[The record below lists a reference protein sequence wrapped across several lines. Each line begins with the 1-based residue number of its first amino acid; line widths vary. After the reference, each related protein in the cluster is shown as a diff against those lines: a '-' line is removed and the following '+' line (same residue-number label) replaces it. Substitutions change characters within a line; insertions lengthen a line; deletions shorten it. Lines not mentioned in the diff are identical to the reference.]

1 MKNLYFKLAFSGIKG
16 NKKTYLPY
24 ILASVGVIAMYYIIA
39 YLAGS
44 SFIAS
49 FTGGKQIQIYLGMG
63 VNILEVFS
71 IIFLFYTHSFL
82 IRRRKQEFGLYNILG
97 LSRRDIAIV
106 MFVETTS
113 LALLT
118 IGIGLLSG
126 VLLSKIAELALMA
139 LIEAPQSYGINL
151 SPSAIIDT
159 IVLFL
164 SINAIVYCKT
174 LFDIHHTK
182 TVNLLH
188 SDSYG
193 EKAPKANWL
202 IAIIGLVILVVAYA
216 IALSIKDPVLA
227 ITLFFFAVV
236 LVIIATYLLFT
247 AGSVT
252 LCRLL
257 QKNKKYYYK
266 TNHFVSVSSMA
277 FRMKRNGAG
286 LATICILSTM
296 VLVTITFTTCMY
308 TGLEN
313 GIRNRFPRNIMLD
326 IYAENSKDLS
336 TIESAVRP
344 EMDNILTRF
353 GDAQSNLL
361 DFQCVAFS
369 GVKDGNNL
377 TFLAMNDMASLDK
390 AYDIYILP
398 ISDYN
403 EMSDEPITLKNNE
416 AAVWVSNGTPMTGEV
431 NIEGGITVDVIK
443 QIEDFSENDI
453 STSSFMPSIYFFVNE
468 FEPIVTALQTADQAE
483 ETPMGIVVHWFYGMD
498 YAGDEMQSSLCAALS
513 ETISQ
518 NDLVAQNAVL
528 FSGDCAADSRENFKA
543 LYGGAFY
550 LGVILGTMFM
560 VAAVMIIYYK
570 QLTEGYE
577 DKAKFAIMQKVGMTA
592 KEIRKSINSQIL
604 TVFFLPLV
612 TAGIHLC
619 FAFPLL
625 EKILAMFN
633 IVDHN
638 LLIMVTGITFLVFT
652 LFYII
657 VYKLTSRTYYR
668 IVTDMQ
674 TGN

>member
-1 MKNLYFKLAFSGIKG
+1 MKNLWFKLAVSGMKG

-44 SFIAS
+44 TFIAS
-49 FTGGKQIQIYLGMG
+49 FNGGTQIQIYLGMG
-63 VNILEVFS
+63 VNILEIFS

-97 LSRRDIAIV
+97 LSRRDIGIV
-106 MFVETTS
+106 MFVETILIS
-113 LALLT
+113 LLT
-118 IGIGLLSG
+118 ITAGIAAGI
-126 VLLSKIAELALMA
+126 LLSKIAELALMA
-139 LIEAPQSYGINL
+139 LIEAEQNYAINISL
-151 SPSAIIDT
+151 SAIIDT

-188 SDSYG
+188 TDNYG

-202 IAIIGLVILVVAYA
+202 FAIVGLVLLVVAYYL
-216 IALSIKDPVLA
+216 ALQIKDPIIAVT
-227 ITLFFFAVV
+227 IFFFAVA
-236 LVIIATYLLFT
+236 LVIVATYLLFT

-257 QKNKKYYYK
+257 QRNKKYYYK
-266 TNHFVSVSSMA
+266 TNHFISVSSMA

-308 TGLEN
+308 AGIEN
-313 GIRNRFPRNIMLD
+313 GLRNRFPRNIMLD
-326 IYAENSKDLS
+326 IYAPDTTSLASVQE
-336 TIESAVRP
+336 AVQP
-344 EMDNILTRF
+344 EMENILSQY
-353 GDAQSNLL
+353 GNAQSNML
-361 DFQCVAFS
+361 DYHVVGFS
-369 GVKDGNNL
+369 GIKEGNCL
-377 TFLAMNDMASLDK
+377 SFLPMNDMASLDK

-398 ISDYN
+398 VSDYN
-403 EMSDEPITLKNNE
+403 EMSDEPLTLTGNE
-416 AAVWVSNGTPMTGEV
+416 AAVWTSNNTTISG
-431 NIEGGITVDVIK
+431 NITIEENVTLDVT
-443 QIEDFSENDI
+443 QQVEDFSNGDI
-453 STSSFMPSIYFFVNE
+453 STSSFMPTIYLFVNE
-468 FEPIVTALQTADQAE
+468 FDDVVNALTIAQQDMDYPI
-483 ETPMGIVVHWFYGMD
+483 GITVHWFYGMD
-498 YAGDEMQSSLCAALS
+498 YAGDAEQSSLCAAL
-513 ETISQ
+513 TDVISQ
-518 NDLVAQNAVL
+518 NELIASNTVL
-528 FSGDCAADSRENFKA
+528 YSSDCAADSRESFRA

-577 DKAKFAIMQKVGMTA
+577 DKARFNIMQKVGMTA

-604 TVFFLPLV
+604 TVFFMPLIA
-612 TAGIHLC
+612 AGIHLC

-633 IVDHN
+633 IVDHT
-638 LLIMVTGITFLVFT
+638 LLVMVTGITFLVFA
-652 LFYII
+652 LFYIV
-657 VYKLTSRTYYR
+657 VYHLTSRTYYR
-668 IVTDMQ
+668 IVTDMH
-674 TGN
+674 TEG

>member
-1 MKNLYFKLAFSGIKG
+1 MKNLYYKLAISGIKG

-49 FTGGKQIQIYLGMG
+49 FTGGKKIQIYLGMG

-71 IIFLFYTHSFL
+71 VIFLFYTHSFL

-106 MFVETTS
+106 MFVETTGI
-113 LALLT
+113 ALLT

-126 VLLSKIAELALMA
+126 ILLSKIAELALMA

-151 SPSAIIDT
+151 SPNAIMDT

-202 IAIIGLVILVVAYA
+202 IAIIGLVILIVAYA
-216 IALSIKDPVLA
+216 IALSIKDPILA

-344 EMDNILTRF
+344 EMDNILNQY
-353 GDAQSNLL
+353 GNAQSNLL

-403 EMSDEPITLKNNE
+403 EMSDEPITLKDNE

-657 VYKLTSRTYYR
+657 VYKLTSRTYYW

-674 TGN
+674 TGT

>member
-1 MKNLYFKLAFSGIKG
+1 MKNLWFKLAVSGMKG

-44 SFIAS
+44 TFIAS
-49 FTGGKQIQIYLGMG
+49 FNGGTQIQIYLGMG
-63 VNILEVFS
+63 VNILEIFS

-97 LSRRDIAIV
+97 LSRRDIGIV
-106 MFVETTS
+106 MFVETILIS
-113 LALLT
+113 LLT
-118 IGIGLLSG
+118 ITAGIAAGI
-126 VLLSKIAELALMA
+126 LLSKIAELALMA
-139 LIEAPQSYGINL
+139 LIEAEQNYAINISL
-151 SPSAIIDT
+151 SAIIDT

-188 SDSYG
+188 TDNYG

-202 IAIIGLVILVVAYA
+202 FAIVGLVLLVVAYYL
-216 IALSIKDPVLA
+216 ALQIKDPIIAV
-227 ITLFFFAVV
+227 TVFFFAVA
-236 LVIIATYLLFT
+236 LVIVATYLLFT

-257 QKNKKYYYK
+257 QRNKKYYYK
-266 TNHFVSVSSMA
+266 TNHFISVSSMA

-308 TGLEN
+308 AGIEN
-313 GIRNRFPRNIMLD
+313 GLRNRFPRNIMLD
-326 IYAENSKDLS
+326 IYAPDTTSLATVQE
-336 TIESAVRP
+336 AVQP
-344 EMDNILTRF
+344 EMENILSQY
-353 GDAQSNLL
+353 GNAQSNML
-361 DFQCVAFS
+361 DYHVVGFS
-369 GVKDGNNL
+369 GIKEGNSL
-377 TFLAMNDMASLDK
+377 SFLPMNDMASLDK

-398 ISDYN
+398 VSDYN
-403 EMSDEPITLKNNE
+403 EMSDEPLTLTGNE
-416 AAVWVSNGTPMTGEV
+416 AAVWTSNNTTISG
-431 NIEGGITVDVIK
+431 NITIEENVTLNVTQQV
-443 QIEDFSENDI
+443 EDFSNGDI
-453 STSSFMPSIYFFVNE
+453 STSSFMPTIYLFVNE
-468 FEPIVTALQTADQAE
+468 FDDVVNALTIAQQDMDYPI
-483 ETPMGIVVHWFYGMD
+483 GITVHWFYGMD
-498 YAGDEMQSSLCAALS
+498 YTGDAEQSSLCAAL
-513 ETISQ
+513 TDVISQ
-518 NDLVAQNAVL
+518 NELIASNTVL
-528 FSGDCAADSRENFKA
+528 YSSDCAADSRESFRA

-577 DKAKFAIMQKVGMTA
+577 DKARFNIMQKVGMTA

-604 TVFFLPLV
+604 TVFFMPLIA
-612 TAGIHLC
+612 AGIHLC

-633 IVDHN
+633 IVDHT
-638 LLIMVTGITFLVFT
+638 LLVMVTGITFLVFA
-652 LFYII
+652 LFYIV
-657 VYKLTSRTYYR
+657 VYHLTSRTYYR
-668 IVTDMQ
+668 IVTDMH
-674 TGN
+674 TEG

>member
-1 MKNLYFKLAFSGIKG
+1 MKNLYYKLAISGIKG

-71 IIFLFYTHSFL
+71 VIFLFYTHSFL

-106 MFVETTS
+106 MFVETTGI
-113 LALLT
+113 ALLT

-126 VLLSKIAELALMA
+126 ILLSKIAELALMA
-139 LIEAPQSYGINL
+139 LIEAPQNYGINL
-151 SPSAIIDT
+151 SLNAIMDT

-174 LFDIHHTK
+174 LFDIHRTK

-202 IAIIGLVILVVAYA
+202 IAIIGLVILIVAYA
-216 IALSIKDPVLA
+216 IALNIKDPILA

-326 IYAENSKDLS
+326 IYAENAKDLS

-344 EMDNILTRF
+344 EMENILTRF

-369 GVKDGNNL
+369 GVKDGNNIS
-377 TFLAMNDMASLDK
+377 FLAMNDMASLDK
-390 AYDIYILP
+390 AYDVYILSV
-398 ISDYN
+398 SDYN
-403 EMSDEPITLKNNE
+403 EMRDEPITLEDNE
-416 AAVWVSNGTPMTGEV
+416 AAIWVSNGTTITGEL
-431 NIEGGITVDVIK
+431 NIEGGITVNVAK
-443 QIEDFSENDI
+443 QVEDFSQNDI
-453 STSSFMPSIYFFVNE
+453 STTAFMPSIYLFVND
-468 FEPIVTALQTADQAE
+468 FETVVTALQTADQAT

-528 FSGDCAADSRENFKA
+528 FSSDCAADSRQNFKA

-577 DKAKFAIMQKVGMTA
+577 DKARFAIMQKVGMTA

>member
-1 MKNLYFKLAFSGIKG
+1 MKNLWFKLAVSGMKG

-44 SFIAS
+44 TFIAS
-49 FTGGKQIQIYLGMG
+49 FNGGTQIQIYLGMG
-63 VNILEVFS
+63 VNILEIFS

-97 LSRRDIAIV
+97 LSRRDIGIV
-106 MFVETTS
+106 MFVETILIS
-113 LALLT
+113 LLT
-118 IGIGLLSG
+118 ITAGIAAGI
-126 VLLSKIAELALMA
+126 LLSKIAELALMA
-139 LIEAPQSYGINL
+139 LIEAEQNYAINISL
-151 SPSAIIDT
+151 SAIIDT

-188 SDSYG
+188 TDNYG

-202 IAIIGLVILVVAYA
+202 FAIVGLVLLVVAYYL
-216 IALSIKDPVLA
+216 ALQIKDPIIAVT
-227 ITLFFFAVV
+227 IFFFAVA
-236 LVIIATYLLFT
+236 LVIVATYLLFT

-257 QKNKKYYYK
+257 QRNKKYYYK
-266 TNHFVSVSSMA
+266 TNHFISVSSMA

-308 TGLEN
+308 AGIEN
-313 GIRNRFPRNIMLD
+313 GLRNRFPRNIMLD
-326 IYAENSKDLS
+326 IYAPDTTSLATVQE
-336 TIESAVRP
+336 TVQP
-344 EMDNILTRF
+344 EMENILAQY
-353 GDAQSNLL
+353 GNAQSNML
-361 DFQCVAFS
+361 DYHVVSFS
-369 GVKDGNNL
+369 GIKEGNSL
-377 TFLAMNDMASLDK
+377 SFLPMNDMASLDK

-398 ISDYN
+398 VSDYN
-403 EMSDEPITLKNNE
+403 EMSDEPLTLTGNE
-416 AAVWVSNGTPMTGEV
+416 AAVWTSNNTTISG
-431 NIEGGITVDVIK
+431 NITIEENVTLDVT
-443 QIEDFSENDI
+443 QQVEDFSNGDI
-453 STSSFMPSIYFFVNE
+453 STSSFMPTIYLFVNE
-468 FEPIVTALQTADQAE
+468 FDDVVNALTIAQQDMDYPI
-483 ETPMGIVVHWFYGMD
+483 GITVHWFYGMD
-498 YAGDEMQSSLCAALS
+498 YTGDAEQSSLCAAL
-513 ETISQ
+513 TDVISQ
-518 NDLVAQNAVL
+518 NELIASNTVL
-528 FSGDCAADSRENFKA
+528 YSSDCAADSRESFRA

-577 DKAKFAIMQKVGMTA
+577 DKARFNIMQKVGMTA

-604 TVFFLPLV
+604 TVFFMPLIA
-612 TAGIHLC
+612 AGIHLC

-633 IVDHN
+633 IVDHT
-638 LLIMVTGITFLVFT
+638 LLVMVTGITFLVFA
-652 LFYII
+652 LFYIV
-657 VYKLTSRTYYR
+657 VYHLTSRTYYR
-668 IVTDMQ
+668 IVTDMH
-674 TGN
+674 TEG

>member
-1 MKNLYFKLAFSGIKG
+1 MKNLYYKLAISGIKG

-24 ILASVGVIAMYYIIA
+24 ILACIGVIAMYYIIA

-126 VLLSKIAELALMA
+126 ILLSKIAELALMA

-151 SPSAIIDT
+151 SLNAIMDT

-174 LFDIHHTK
+174 LFDIHRTK

-257 QKNKKYYYK
+257 QKNRKYYYK
-266 TNHFVSVSSMA
+266 TNHFISVSSMA

-326 IYAENSKDLS
+326 IYAENAEDLS

-344 EMDNILTRF
+344 EMDNILNQY
-353 GDAQSNLL
+353 GNAQSNLL

-369 GVKDGNNL
+369 GVKDGNNIS
-377 TFLAMNDMASLDK
+377 FLAMNDMASLDK
-390 AYDIYILP
+390 AYDVYILP
-398 ISDYN
+398 VSDYN
-403 EMSDEPITLKNNE
+403 EMSDEPITLKDNE
-416 AAVWVSNGTPMTGEV
+416 AAIWVSNGTTITGEL
-431 NIEGGITVDVIK
+431 NMEGSITVNVTK
-443 QIEDFSENDI
+443 QVEDFSENDI
-453 STSSFMPSIYFFVNE
+453 STTAFMPSIYLFVND
-468 FEPIVTALQTADQAE
+468 FEPVVTALQTAQQSME
-483 ETPMGIVVHWFYGMD
+483 YPIGIDVHWFYGMD
-498 YAGDEMQSSLCAALS
+498 YARDEIQSSLCAALS

-518 NDLVAQNAVL
+518 NELVAQNAVL
-528 FSGDCAADSRENFKA
+528 FSSDCAADSRENFKA

-577 DKAKFAIMQKVGMTA
+577 DKARFAIMQKVGMTA

-633 IVDHN
+633 IIDHN
-638 LLIMVTGITFLVFT
+638 LLIFVTGMTFLVFA

>member
-49 FTGGKQIQIYLGMG
+49 FTGGKKIQIYLGMG

>member
-1 MKNLYFKLAFSGIKG
+1 MKNLYYKLAISGIKG

-24 ILASVGVIAMYYIIA
+24 ILACIGVIAMYYIIA

-118 IGIGLLSG
+118 ISIGLLSG
-126 VLLSKIAELALMA
+126 ILLSKIAELALMA

-151 SPSAIIDT
+151 SLNAIMDT

-174 LFDIHHTK
+174 LFDIHRTK

-257 QKNKKYYYK
+257 QKNRKYYYK
-266 TNHFVSVSSMA
+266 TNHFISVSSMA

-326 IYAENSKDLS
+326 IYAENAEDLS

-344 EMDNILTRF
+344 EMDNILNQY
-353 GDAQSNLL
+353 GNAQSNLL

-369 GVKDGNNL
+369 GVKDGNNIS
-377 TFLAMNDMASLDK
+377 FLAMNDMASLDK
-390 AYDIYILP
+390 AYDVYILP
-398 ISDYN
+398 VSDYN
-403 EMSDEPITLKNNE
+403 EMSDEPITLKDNE
-416 AAVWVSNGTPMTGEV
+416 AAIWVSNGTTITGEL
-431 NIEGGITVDVIK
+431 NMEGSITVNVTK
-443 QIEDFSENDI
+443 QVEDFSENDI
-453 STSSFMPSIYFFVNE
+453 STTAFMPSIYLFVND
-468 FEPIVTALQTADQAE
+468 FEPVVTALQTAQQSME
-483 ETPMGIVVHWFYGMD
+483 YPIGIDVHWFYGMD
-498 YAGDEMQSSLCAALS
+498 YAGDEIQSSLCAALS

-518 NDLVAQNAVL
+518 NELVAQNAVL
-528 FSGDCAADSRENFKA
+528 FSSDCAADSRENFKA

-577 DKAKFAIMQKVGMTA
+577 DKARFAIMQKVGMTA

-638 LLIMVTGITFLVFT
+638 LLILVTGITFLAFA

-657 VYKLTSRTYYR
+657 VYRMTSRTYYR

-674 TGN
+674 

>member
-1 MKNLYFKLAFSGIKG
+1 MKNLYYKLAFSGIKG

-71 IIFLFYTHSFL
+71 VIFLFYTHSFL

-126 VLLSKIAELALMA
+126 ILLSKIAELALMA

-151 SPSAIIDT
+151 SPNAIMDT

-202 IAIIGLVILVVAYA
+202 IAIIGLVILIVAYA
-216 IALSIKDPVLA
+216 IALSIKDPILA

-236 LVIIATYLLFT
+236 LVIIATFLLFT

-326 IYAENSKDLS
+326 IYAENSKDLE

-518 NDLVAQNAVL
+518 NDLVTQNAVL

-577 DKAKFAIMQKVGMTA
+577 DKARFAIMQKVGMTA

>member
-1 MKNLYFKLAFSGIKG
+1 MKNLYYKLAISGMKG
-16 NKKTYLPY
+16 SRKTYLPY
-24 ILASVGVIAMYYIIA
+24 ILASTGVIAMYYIIA

-44 SFIAS
+44 TFIAS
-49 FTGGKQIQIYLGMG
+49 FTGGEQIQIYLGMG
-63 VNILEVFS
+63 VNILEIFS

-106 MFVETTS
+106 MFVETT
-113 LALLT
+113 LIALLT
-118 IGIGLLSG
+118 ISIGLIAG
-126 VLLSKIAELALMA
+126 ILLSKIAELALMA
-139 LIEAPQSYGINL
+139 LIDAPQNYGINL
-151 SPSAIIDT
+151 SLSAIIDT
-159 IVLFL
+159 IVLFV

-202 IAIIGLVILVVAYA
+202 LAIIGLVILIAAYY
-216 IALSIKDPVLA
+216 IALTIEDPIIAV
-227 ITLFFFAVV
+227 TLFFFAVV
-236 LVIIATYLLFT
+236 LVIIATYMLFT

-266 TNHFVSVSSMA
+266 TNHFISVSSMA

-313 GIRNRFPRNIMLD
+313 GLRNRFPRNIMLD
-326 IYAENSKDLS
+326 ITAENTDDLAA
-336 TIESAVRP
+336 IEAEVRP
-344 EMDNILTRF
+344 QMDNILADYGNKET
-353 GDAQSNLL
+353 DVL
-361 DFQCVAFS
+361 DYQVVAFS
-369 GVKDGNNL
+369 GLWEGDNL
-377 TFLAMNDMASLDK
+377 SFLPMNEMASLDK

-398 ISDYN
+398 VSDYN
-403 EMSDEPITLKNNE
+403 EMSEDKLSLSSGE
-416 AAVWVSNGTPMTGEV
+416 AAIWISNNTTYTGDL
-431 NIEGGITVDVIK
+431 TLVDTTTLHVT
-443 QIEDFSENDI
+443 QQVEDFGEGDI
-453 STSSFMPSIYFFVNE
+453 STSSFMPTVYLFVND
-468 FEPIVTALQTADQAE
+468 FDTIVSALETAEIDTEYPASID
-483 ETPMGIVVHWFYGMD
+483 VHWFYGID
-498 YAGDEMQSSLCAALS
+498 YAGDEQQSALCADLS
-513 ETISQ
+513 QAITQ
-518 NDLVAQNAVL
+518 NELVADNAVL
-528 FSGDCAADSRENFKA
+528 VSSECAADSRKSFQA

-577 DKAKFAIMQKVGMTA
+577 DETRFAIMQKVGMTA

-638 LLIMVTGITFLVFT
+638 LLVLVTGATFLVFA

-657 VYKLTSRTYYR
+657 VYRMTSRTYYR